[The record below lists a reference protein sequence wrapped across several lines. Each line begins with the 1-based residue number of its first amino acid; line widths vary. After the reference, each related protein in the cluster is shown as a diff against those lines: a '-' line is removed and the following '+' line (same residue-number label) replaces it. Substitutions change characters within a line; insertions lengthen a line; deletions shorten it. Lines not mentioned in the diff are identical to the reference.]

1 MCRSDIC
8 WNGGSID
15 VITERELRRVAG
27 RAGLGVGQAEYEYAI
42 LCALDALSQTS
53 PLSETFCLKGGTA
66 LRQLFFSDWRH
77 SVDLDFSVLAIFP
90 AKLLRT
96 NLTAWFEQI
105 ETLHGVQVSLRDLH
119 QANGAARVR
128 ARFVGPLRHPNR
140 LLLDITLDE
149 PVLLPPERRSV
160 VTDLFSAPC
169 PHVLAYA
176 LEEILAEKL
185 RSILQRGKA
194 RDYYDVWRLLS
205 EKADVFDRQTVR
217 RVLNE
222 KCQHKRL
229 PPPSVDALLAPALLE
244 GASAFWSQ
252 ELVGQVPAADL
263 PSWDRVTAEL
273 SQLLTAFLERDTEL

>member
-1 MCRSDIC
+1 
-8 WNGGSID
+8 

-27 RAGLGVGQAEYEYAI
+27 KVGLGVGQAEYEYVI

-66 LRQLFFSDWRH
+66 LRQLYFSDWRH
-77 SVDLDFSVLAIFP
+77 SVDLDFSVLSLFP
-90 AKLLRT
+90 AKHLNA
-96 NLTAWFEQI
+96 NLTAWLDQI

-128 ARFVGPLRHPNR
+128 ARFVGPLQHPNR

-149 PVLLPPERRSV
+149 PVLLPPGRRPV
-160 VTDLFSAPC
+160 VTGLFSAPR
-169 PHVLAYA
+169 PYVLCYA

-194 RDYYDVWRLLS
+194 RDYYDVWRLLG
-205 EKADVFDRQTVR
+205 EKANVFDRGTTRQ
-217 RVLNE
+217 LLSG
-222 KCQHKRL
+222 KCRHKGL
-229 PPPSVDALLAPALLE
+229 PAPSMEAFLSPALLE

-252 ELVGQVPAADL
+252 DLIGQVPARDL

-273 SQLLTAFLERDTEL
+273 SQLLADFFS